1 MVHTPPKLICLIGAE
16 CTGKTTLAR
25 SLAHEYSGRW
35 VPERLRLFCDAM
47 GRTPLQ
53 HEQIGILEQQARDEM
68 EALEEAVRH
77 QQDYVFCD
85 TAPLLTAVY
94 SEFVFDDTSL
104 YPRARALH
112 ARYSMTLI
120 LEPDLPWIADGLQ
133 RDGAHVQRPI
143 HTKIMQQLH
152 GLGGLLY
159 PVAGSGESRAISAR
173 AAIQAGIHLGSE
185 LQQRHPLPLGNSR
198 V

>member
-1 MVHTPPKLICLIGAE
+1 MAHTQPKLICLIGAE

-25 SLAHEYSGRW
+25 SLAHEYSSPW

-53 HEQIGILEQQARDEM
+53 HEQIDILEQQARDETA
-68 EALEEAVRH
+68 ALAEAVRH

-94 SEFVFDDTSL
+94 SEFVFGDTSL
-104 YPRARALH
+104 YPRARELH
-112 ARYSMTLI
+112 TRYAMTLV

-143 HTKIMQQLH
+143 HERILRELQTMA
-152 GLGGLLY
+152 Y
-159 PVAGSGESRAISAR
+159 PTYPITGSGAERAQLAQHALLSRTA
-173 AAIQAGIHLGSE
+173 H
-185 LQQRHPLPLGNSR
+185 
-198 V
+198 